1 MTGGVDSKWFKNSWA
16 FLVLFA
22 MAVHYI
28 NKKDEPLWGS
38 AERWQL
44 LDDILT
50 YMALA
55 GTLAL
60 FVWSNICNWR
70 ISPRLFW
77 RKWDRWSTNIAVGI
91 LSAVVFVLIM
101 MWLKPH
107 SVLDHKTALIC
118 FAVVVGV
125 ALVIKLVAKTMYK
138 LSVEKPIKQ

>member
-1 MTGGVDSKWFKNSWA
+1 MERGVESKWFKSSWA

-22 MAVHYI
+22 LAVHYI
-28 NKKDEPLWGS
+28 NKMDEPLWGS

-50 YMALA
+50 YMALS

-77 RKWDRWSTNIAVGI
+77 RKWDRWSTSIAGGI
-91 LSAVVFVLIM
+91 LLAVVFLLVM

-107 SVLDHKTALIC
+107 PVLDHKTVLIC
-118 FAVVVGV
+118 FVAVIGV
-125 ALVIKLVAKTMYK
+125 AMVIKLVARIMYK
-138 LSVEKPIKQ
+138 RAGEKQIKQ